1 MRCFM
6 SSTATNAAVAGV
18 DLKHMR
24 LFREACY
31 VDGKWVQAAGGG
43 TVGVDN
49 PASGEIIGKVPKL
62 SGAETRH
69 AIEVANE
76 AFKSWSARTA
86 KERAN
91 ILRKWFDL
99 MMENQE
105 DLARLMTLEQGKP
118 LTESRGEVSYAASFL
133 EWVREEANRGY
144 ADGTPGDQAR
154 RRIVGCQHRKTGVH

>member
-1 MRCFM
+1 MRCFR
-6 SSTATNAAVAGV
+6 SSRATIAGAAAV
-18 DLKHMR
+18 DLKDMR

-49 PASGEIIGKVPKL
+49 PATGEIIGKVPKL

-69 AIEVANE
+69 AIEVAHE
-76 AFKSWSARTA
+76 AFKPWSGRTA

-91 ILRKWFDL
+91 VLRKWFDL

-105 DLARLMTLEQGKP
+105 DLARPMTLDQIKT
-118 LTESRGEVSYAASFL
+118 LTQSLAA
-133 EWVREEANRGY
+133 
-144 ADGTPGDQAR
+144 
-154 RRIVGCQHRKTGVH
+154 H